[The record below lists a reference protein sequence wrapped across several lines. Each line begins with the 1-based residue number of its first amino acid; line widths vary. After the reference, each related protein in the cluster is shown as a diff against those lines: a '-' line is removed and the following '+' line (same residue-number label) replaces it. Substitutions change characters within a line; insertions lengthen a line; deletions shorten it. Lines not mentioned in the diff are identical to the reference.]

1 MKSYVNDE
9 TRSFMEAQFADCTSL
24 EEVADLYAVFQIV
37 TKELLKDR
45 ISDFERTDQ

>member
-1 MKSYVNDE
+1 MKSFVSDE
-9 TRSFMEAQFADCTSL
+9 TRSFMEEQFADCTSM
-24 EEVADLYAVFQIV
+24 EELADLYAAFQIV